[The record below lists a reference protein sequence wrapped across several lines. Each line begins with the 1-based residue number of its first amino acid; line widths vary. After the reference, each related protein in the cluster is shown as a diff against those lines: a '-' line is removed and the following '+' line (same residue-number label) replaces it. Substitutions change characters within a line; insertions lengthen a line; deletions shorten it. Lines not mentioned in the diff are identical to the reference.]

1 MELHSQLLSGFSAP
15 TTQWLIH
22 NQVCVCGCISV
33 SALGKSK
40 SADAITNPQQLHLQ
54 IFLPAADPVTIQ
66 CCERAC
72 VRARMPLLIITYKMS
87 FSFHLL
93 RKLKHK
99 NSVVENRPLDVYALR
114 RFWRHKGKK
123 KSSKCPDTRAFCT
136 QRTNCSRDTILTSYI
151 QTELQI
157 FFQLFK
163 EDGFI
168 SLFRLD

>member
-87 FSFHLL
+87 FSFHHL

-114 RFWRHKGKK
+114 RFWRHKGGKK
-123 KSSKCPDTRAFCT
+123 NPPNAPTPEPFAHSELIAAEILFWQATYRQSYRYFFSFSKKMV
-136 QRTNCSRDTILTSYI
+136 L
-151 QTELQI
+151 
-157 FFQLFK
+157 
-163 EDGFI
+163 
-168 SLFRLD
+168 SLYLG